1 MKPFSLDTVL
11 DYRKRLEDIA
21 IQRLADAKR
30 QEKIIQ
36 KKLDEDNR
44 HLAALIKEIEQLQN
58 ETISILDLINFE
70 NRILFLRKNIHS
82 VKTKLHEKSENR
94 NKMQENLI
102 EKSRDRQ
109 IMASLKDQQNRSWK
123 KYLDK
128 KEVAM
133 LDEIATIKS
142 SLLRHSRLGGND

>member
-11 DYRKRLEDIA
+11 NYRKRLEDIA
-21 IQRLADAKR
+21 IHRLAEAKR

-36 KKLDEDNR
+36 QKLDEDNK

-58 ETISILDLINFE
+58 ETISILDLINLE
-70 NRILFLRKNIHS
+70 NRILFLKKNIHS

-102 EKSRDRQ
+102 EKSRNRQ
-109 IMASLKDQQNRSWK
+109 IMASLKDQQNRAWK
-123 KYLDK
+123 KHLDK
-128 KEVAM
+128 KEVTM
-133 LDEIATIKS
+133 LDEIATI
-142 SLLRHSRLGGND
+142 RHDAGV

>member
-11 DYRKRLEDIA
+11 DHRKRLEDIA
-21 IQRLADAKR
+21 IQRLAEAKR

-36 KKLDEDNR
+36 QKLDEDNK
-44 HLAALIKEIEQLQN
+44 HLAALIKETEQLQN
-58 ETISILDLINFE
+58 ETVSILDFINFE
-70 NRILFLRKNIHS
+70 NRILYLKKNIHS
-82 VKTKLHEKSENR
+82 VKTKLQEKSENR

-102 EKSRDRQ
+102 EMSRNRQ

-133 LDEIATIKS
+133 LDEIATI
-142 SLLRHSRLGGND
+142 RHDAGI

>member
-1 MKPFSLDTVL
+1 MKPFNLDTVL

-21 IQRLADAKR
+21 IHRLAEAKR

-36 KKLDEDNR
+36 QKLDEDRRN
-44 HLAALIKEIEQLQN
+44 LAALIKEIEQLQN

-70 NRILFLRKNIHS
+70 NRILFLKKNIHS

-102 EKSRDRQ
+102 EKSKNRQ
-109 IMASLKDQQNRSWK
+109 IMASLKDQQNRAWK

-133 LDEIATIKS
+133 LDEIATI
-142 SLLRHSRLGGND
+142 RHDAGI

>member
-1 MKPFSLDTVL
+1 MKPFSLDSVL

-21 IQRLADAKR
+21 IHRLAEAKR

-36 KKLDEDNR
+36 QKLDEDNR
-44 HLAALIKEIEQLQN
+44 NLTALIKEIEQLQN

-70 NRILFLRKNIHS
+70 NRILFLKKNIHR

-102 EKSRDRQ
+102 EKSKNRQ
-109 IMASLKDQQNRSWK
+109 IMASLKDQQNRAWK

-133 LDEIATIKS
+133 QDEIATI
-142 SLLRHSRLGGND
+142 RHDAGN

>member
-1 MKPFSLDTVL
+1 MKPFNLDTVL

-21 IQRLADAKR
+21 IHRLAEAKR

-36 KKLDEDNR
+36 QKLDEDSRN
-44 HLAALIKEIEQLQN
+44 LAALIKEIEQLQN

-70 NRILFLRKNIHS
+70 NRILFLKKNIHS

-102 EKSRDRQ
+102 EKSKNRQ
-109 IMASLKDQQNRSWK
+109 IMASLKDQQNRAWK

-133 LDEIATIKS
+133 LDEIATI
-142 SLLRHSRLGGND
+142 RHDAGI

>member
-1 MKPFSLDTVL
+1 MKPFNLDTVL

-21 IQRLADAKR
+21 IHRLAEAKR

-36 KKLDEDNR
+36 QKLDEDSRN
-44 HLAALIKEIEQLQN
+44 LAALIKEIEQLQN

-70 NRILFLRKNIHS
+70 NRILFLKKNIHS

-102 EKSRDRQ
+102 EKSRNRQ
-109 IMASLKDQQNRSWK
+109 IMASLKDQQNRAWK

-133 LDEIATIKS
+133 LDEIATI
-142 SLLRHSRLGGND
+142 RHDAGI

>member
-1 MKPFSLDTVL
+1 MKPFSLDSVL

-21 IQRLADAKR
+21 IHRLAEAKR

-36 KKLDEDNR
+36 QKLDEDNR
-44 HLAALIKEIEQLQN
+44 NLAALIKEIEQLQN

-70 NRILFLRKNIHS
+70 NRILFLKKNIHS

-102 EKSRDRQ
+102 EKSKNRQ
-109 IMASLKDQQNRSWK
+109 IMASLKDQQNRAWK

-133 LDEIATIKS
+133 LDEIATI
-142 SLLRHSRLGGND
+142 RHDAGI